1 MRESVPETNKGEEK
15 RLGRRML
22 LLLVALFALPLLI
35 VAIMYRLE
43 WQPGGASHGQLISP
57 PQPLH
62 LLELH
67 TLQGKSFGAAQW
79 KDKWSLVYIG
89 QQGCDADCTAQLH
102 DLRQIHASLHKE
114 ITRVQRVLLIAS
126 VGEDGNLASVQQQY
140 PDLVILA
147 GPGAQQLAGQ
157 FGSAGQ
163 TGNVYL
169 VDPLGN
175 VMMRYPQGYQAKGL
189 RKDLMRLLTYSWA
202 G

>member
-15 RLGRRML
+15 QLGRRML

-35 VAIMYRLE
+35 VAAMYQLE
-43 WQPGGASHGQLISP
+43 WQPGGTSHGQLISP
-57 PQPLH
+57 PQPLQ
-62 LLELH
+62 LLELQ
-67 TLQGKSFGAAQW
+67 TLQGKSFGVAQW

-89 QQGCDADCTAQLH
+89 QHGCDADCAAQLH
-102 DLRQIHASLHKE
+102 DLRQVHASLNKE
-114 ITRVQRVLLIAS
+114 ISRVQRVLLIAS

-140 PDLVILA
+140 PDLAILA
-147 GPGAQQLAGQ
+147 GTGAQQLAGQ
-157 FGSAGQ
+157 FGSAAQ
-163 TGNVYL
+163 TGDVYL

>member
-1 MRESVPETNKGEEK
+1 MREPVSEINKGEEK
-15 RLGRRML
+15 RRGRRML
-22 LLLVALFALPLLI
+22 LLLIALFALPLLI
-35 VAIMYRLE
+35 VATMYQFE

-57 PQPLH
+57 PQPLQ
-62 LLELH
+62 LLELQ
-67 TLQGKSFGAAQW
+67 TLQGKNFGAVQW
-79 KDKWSLVYIG
+79 KDKWSLVYISR
-89 QQGCDADCTAQLH
+89 QGCDADCTAQLH

-114 ITRVQRVLLIAS
+114 ISRVQRVLLIAS
-126 VGEDGNLASVQQQY
+126 GDKDGNLASVQQQY
-140 PDLVILA
+140 PDLTILA
-147 GPGAQQLAGQ
+147 SPGAQQLAGQ